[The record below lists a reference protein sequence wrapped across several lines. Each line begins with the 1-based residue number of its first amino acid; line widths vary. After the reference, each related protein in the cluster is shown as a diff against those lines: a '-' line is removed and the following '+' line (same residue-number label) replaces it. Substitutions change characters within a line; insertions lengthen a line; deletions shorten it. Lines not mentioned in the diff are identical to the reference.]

1 MSDFDPDQFFMPIL
15 KDFYAV
21 PAAWPCLRRN
31 VAQKDLRRFAAWAE
45 KNRPRAF
52 TRAGGLCSFAGLIAR
67 V

>member
-21 PAAWPCLRRN
+21 SAAWPCLRRN
-31 VAQKDLRRFAAWAE
+31 VAEKYLRRFAALAE
-45 KNRPRAF
+45 KNRPRVF
-52 TRAGGLCSFAGLIAR
+52 TRAGGWCGFARLIAR